1 MGGLNYI
8 MNLEEKIKSSIRDV
22 ADFPKKGII
31 FKDITPVLANAQLS
45 SEIVDALVE
54 HYKEQK
60 LDAIAGIESRG
71 FFFGFALAMKLGIP
85 FIPIR
90 KAGKLPFKTVSIEYA
105 LEYGTAKIEM
115 NVDAVTEGMRVLIH
129 DDLLATGGTAAA
141 AADLIKGQGGD
152 VAGFGFM
159 VNLDFLNGS
168 ENLIKHSNNIHSII
182 KY

>member
-1 MGGLNYI
+1 
-8 MNLEEKIKSSIRDV
+8 MNLEEKIKSTIRDV

-31 FKDITPVLANAQLS
+31 FKDITPILANAQLS

-54 HYKEQK
+54 KYKDQK

-90 KAGKLPFKTVSIEYA
+90 KAGKLPFKTVSIEYD

-115 NVDAVTEGMRVLIH
+115 NADAVTKGMRVLIH

-141 AADLIKGQGGD
+141 AAELIERQGGEI
-152 VAGFGFM
+152 AGFGFM
-159 VNLDFLNGS
+159 VSLSFLDGDKTLNPYS
-168 ENLIKHSNNIHSII
+168 DNIHSII

>member
-54 HYKEQK
+54 HYKDQK

>member
-1 MGGLNYI
+1 
-8 MNLEEKIKSSIRDV
+8 MNLEEKIKSTIRDV
-22 ADFPKKGII
+22 ADFPKEGII
-31 FKDITPVLANAQLS
+31 FKDITPVLANAQLC

-54 HYKEQK
+54 HYKDQK

-71 FFFGFALAMKLGIP
+71 FFFGFLLANRLGIP

-90 KAGKLPFKTVSIEYA
+90 KAGKLPFKTVSIVYA

-115 NVDAVTEGMRVLIH
+115 NVDAVTEGMRVLVH

-141 AADLIKGQGGD
+141 AAELIKAQGGE

-168 ENLIKHSNNIHSII
+168 KNLVKHSDNIYSII